1 MISQVILLTNDLL
14 RDRHI
19 DSVNCWKVLRIK
31 IIFYLTGLKENEEK
45 SLVEAKT
52 TLRFSFSLSSLFT
65 ILSLICKSITPD
77 TPQRIIFINQKSK
90 DQHWQIYLWYI

>member
-14 RDRHI
+14 RDRHV

-52 TLRFSFSLSSLFT
+52 TLRFSWNSL
-65 ILSLICKSITPD
+65 
-77 TPQRIIFINQKSK
+77 
-90 DQHWQIYLWYI
+90 

>member
-52 TLRFSFSLSSLFT
+52 TLRFS
-65 ILSLICKSITPD
+65 
-77 TPQRIIFINQKSK
+77 
-90 DQHWQIYLWYI
+90 